1 VTWLRRRGVVVFAG
15 LLYAWW
21 FSRSASTASTRSRS
35 AVFVTVPT
43 FGRTGKNLMADQQS
57 DEELEVVVTFTPS
70 SEDKVVGWRKEVLG
84 MVYPEPYA
92 SWLAADTAVDLHLAV
107 DLVRVR
113 GCDPVLAYKIL
124 L

>member
-1 VTWLRRRGVVVFAG
+1 
-15 LLYAWW
+15 
-21 FSRSASTASTRSRS
+21 
-35 AVFVTVPT
+35 
-43 FGRTGKNLMADQQS
+43 MADQQS